1 MGCWPGYR
9 GSRLSCRALSTGST
23 LCRRPDAAWEDA
35 SVTVDVWTSIGTWV
49 TAIGTVAM
57 AAAVIVTAI
66 YARGTLRATRED
78 SRARTRP
85 VMIAELVPEHLSHG
99 TTLLLVRNAG
109 ASVASDVT
117 VTFDPAPPADVDA
130 LPDTDMWKWLYQR
143 YSQPV
148 PTWAPGWTL
157 SSVIRAGHD
166 PLDPVSVTLSYRGP
180 DGYYYSDVYALQPD
194 HVMKATSSTPS
205 KVTDPVKLDQQKISA
220 LQALVR
226 TLRER

>member
-1 MGCWPGYR
+1 M
-9 GSRLSCRALSTGST
+9 
-23 LCRRPDAAWEDA
+23 
-35 SVTVDVWTSIGTWV
+35 SVTVEVWTSIGTWV

-66 YARGTLRATRED
+66 YAGATLRATRED

-85 VMIAELVPEHLSHG
+85 VMIAELVPELLSRG

-109 ASVASDVT
+109 ASVASEVT
-117 VTFDPAPPADVDA
+117 VTFDRVPPADVDA
-130 LPDTDMWKWLYQR
+130 LPDSDMWKWLYQR

-157 SSVIRAGHD
+157 SNVIRAGHD

-180 DGYYYSDVYALQPD
+180 DGRHYSDVYPLNPD
-194 HVMKATSSTPS
+194 HLMKATTSTPS
-205 KVTDPVKLDQQKISA
+205 KATDPVKLEQQKISA